1 MYKRYKD
8 DINVVFRKRERTNIT
23 TVEIMNEVKDI
34 ADGVDGNLT
43 VKTDVSEN
51 YTDGKLPIL
60 DLKVWIGNDKNNER
74 KILYTHY
81 MKDVSTKKVIQEN
94 SAHGERMKENVLVND
109 ICRVM
114 RNCSERL
121 EWCEGKQ
128 YNLEMYM
135 GRMQFSGYSE
145 KQRYEIFKKA
155 SNKYEK
161 RKGEKKE
168 DRLKMKSN
176 KSWYM
181 KDGKSESVM
190 FVNATPKERL
200 KKKIEQLAKKH
211 KMKIK
216 VVERRGN
223 TMKKLIQKS
232 DPFNRIKCNEDDCII
247 CREGMDVDCR
257 KRGVIYEIECMEDGC
272 KKKYVGQTGRSLYE
286 RMKEHN
292 VYNEK
297 DRENESKP
305 VAKHSYEEHQG

>member
-1 MYKRYKD
+1 M
-8 DINVVFRKRERTNIT
+8 NLT
-23 TVEIMNEVKDI
+23 TVEVMNEVKDI

-51 YTDGKLPIL
+51 YNDGKLPIL

-121 EWCEGKQ
+121 EWDEGKK

-168 DRLKMKSN
+168 NRLKMKSN
-176 KSWYM
+176 KSWYL
-181 KDGKSESVM
+181 KD
-190 FVNATPKERL
+190 
-200 KKKIEQLAKKH
+200 
-211 KMKIK
+211 
-216 VVERRGN
+216 
-223 TMKKLIQKS
+223 
-232 DPFNRIKCNEDDCII
+232 
-247 CREGMDVDCR
+247 
-257 KRGVIYEIECMEDGC
+257 
-272 KKKYVGQTGRSLYE
+272 
-286 RMKEHN
+286 
-292 VYNEK
+292 
-297 DRENESKP
+297 
-305 VAKHSYEEHQG
+305 